1 MLTIVVAGFNTIST
15 LIIMVIDKTR
25 EIGIMKAFGSSNAMI
40 RQTFFNSG
48 LMIGVIG
55 TVSGVL
61 LGLFGCFLLQ
71 YVFRLEMPPSVY
83 NFDRLPVLV
92 KPLTVAVIVVS
103 AMFVCLLS
111 VLFPAIQAARL
122 DPVEALRHE

>member
-1 MLTIVVAGFNTIST
+1 MNTAPTERAIA
-15 LIIMVIDKTR
+15 
-25 EIGIMKAFGSSNAMI
+25 EISSNGMI
-40 RQTFFNSG
+40 RRTFFNSG

-71 YVFRLEMPPSVY
+71 YVLRLEMPPSVY

-92 KPLTVAVIVVS
+92 KPLTVAIIVVS